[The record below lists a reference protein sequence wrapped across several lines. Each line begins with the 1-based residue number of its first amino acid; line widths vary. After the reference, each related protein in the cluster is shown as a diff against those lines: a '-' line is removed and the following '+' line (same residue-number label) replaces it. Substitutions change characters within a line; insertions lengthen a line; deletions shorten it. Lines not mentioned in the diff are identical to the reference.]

1 MNSLLRGLGASPQL
15 ILFTALTLT
24 CIGLGTIVAMGIG
37 TSVFGIPLEDLP
49 LVLSQ
54 PESTYA
60 HALIWMNNITQ
71 LVGFALP
78 VALFFLLFGGDSIHN
93 LQLRNA
99 GIFLLLAPLLILSAS
114 PLIDFSAFVNG
125 LLIPE
130 NSWLER
136 TFKPTEEL
144 AEQMTSLFLDPNSNV
159 PLFVSFLS
167 IAIIPAI
174 CEELVF
180 RGVMLPLLAKI
191 TRNIHAAVWITAML
205 FSLIHVQ
212 FYGFLPRMIMGALLG
227 YFVVWS
233 GSLWTS
239 ILAHFVNNASAFF
252 MFRYFGTLE
261 TPENSVFSHWLFYAA
276 AAMAFAVLAVYARK
290 KSVWPWNSFSY
301 LGIPDEQ
308 GVKPSHHSTAN

>member
-1 MNSLLRGLGASPQL
+1 
-15 ILFTALTLT
+15 
-24 CIGLGTIVAMGIG
+24 MGVG
-37 TSVFGIPLEDLP
+37 TSVFQIPLEDLP

-54 PESTYA
+54 PEPTYA

-78 VALFFLLFGGDSIHN
+78 VLIFFVLFGGESIHH
-93 LQLRNA
+93 LQLRKA
-99 GIFLLLAPLLILSAS
+99 GLFLLLAPVLILSAS

-159 PLFVSFLS
+159 PLFVAFLS

-180 RGVMLPLLAKI
+180 RGVMMPLLAKM

-239 ILAHFVNNASAFF
+239 ILAHFINNASAFL

-261 TPENSVFSHWLFYAA
+261 TPEDSIFSHWLFYMTAA
-276 AAMAFAVLAVYARK
+276 ATFILLVVIARK
-290 KSVWPWNSFSY
+290 KSLWPWNSFTY
-301 LGIPDEQ
+301 LGIRDEQ
-308 GVKPSHHSTAN
+308 GIKP

>member
-1 MNSLLRGLGASPQL
+1 
-15 ILFTALTLT
+15 
-24 CIGLGTIVAMGIG
+24 MGIG
-37 TSVFGIPLEDLP
+37 TSVFEIPLEDLP

-54 PESTYA
+54 PEPTYA

-71 LVGFALP
+71 IVGFALP
-78 VALFFLLFGGDSIHN
+78 VALFFLLFGGTNIHH
-93 LQLRNA
+93 LLLRKA
-99 GIFLLLAPLLILSAS
+99 GIFLLLAPLLIISAS
-114 PLIDFSAFVNG
+114 PLIDFSAFING

-159 PLFVSFLS
+159 PLFVAFLS

-180 RGVMLPLLAKI
+180 RGVMMPLLAKM

-239 ILAHFVNNASAFF
+239 ILAHFINNTSAFL

-261 TPENSVFSHWLFYAA
+261 TPEDSIFSHWIFYIVAA
-276 AAMAFAVLAVYARK
+276 AAFILIALLAGK
-290 KSVWPWNSFSY
+290 KSVWPWNSFTY

-308 GVKPSHHSTAN
+308 GIKPESHSVTA

>member
-1 MNSLLRGLGASPQL
+1 M
-15 ILFTALTLT
+15 
-24 CIGLGTIVAMGIG
+24 
-37 TSVFGIPLEDLP
+37 
-49 LVLSQ
+49 
-54 PESTYA
+54 
-60 HALIWMNNITQ
+60 
-71 LVGFALP
+71 
-78 VALFFLLFGGDSIHN
+78 
-93 LQLRNA
+93 
-99 GIFLLLAPLLILSAS
+99 
-114 PLIDFSAFVNG
+114 
-125 LLIPE
+125 
-130 NSWLER
+130 
-136 TFKPTEEL
+136 
-144 AEQMTSLFLDPNSNV
+144 FLDPNSNV

-239 ILAHFVNNASAFF
+239 ILAHFINNASAFF

-276 AAMAFAVLAVYARK
+276 AAMVFAVLVAYARK
-290 KSVWPWNSFSY
+290 KSLWPWNSFSY

-308 GVKPSHHSTAN
+308 GVKPSHHSTAS

>member
-1 MNSLLRGLGASPQL
+1 MNSLLRGLSAAPQL

-37 TSVFGIPLEDLP
+37 TSVFNIPLEDLP

-54 PESTYA
+54 PEPTYA

-71 LVGFALP
+71 IVGFALP
-78 VALFFLLFGGDSIHN
+78 VALFFLLFGGANIHN
-93 LQLRNA
+93 LQLRKA
-99 GIFLLLAPLLILSAS
+99 GIFLLLAPLLILFAS
-114 PLIDFSAFVNG
+114 PIIDFSAFVNG

-180 RGVMLPLLAKI
+180 RGVMMPLLAKI

-239 ILAHFVNNASAFF
+239 MLAHFINNATAFF
-252 MFRYFGTLE
+252 MFRYYGTLE
-261 TPENSVFSHWLFYAA
+261 TPENSLFSHWLFYLVAA
-276 AAMAFAVLAVYARK
+276 AAFILIALWARK
-290 KSVWPWNSFSY
+290 KSVWPWNSFTY

-308 GVKPSHHSTAN
+308 GIKPENHSVTA

>member
-1 MNSLLRGLGASPQL
+1 MNSLLRGLSATPQL

-37 TSVFGIPLEDLP
+37 TSVFNIPLEDLP

-78 VALFFLLFGGDSIHN
+78 VALFFILFGGASIHN
-93 LQLRNA
+93 LQLRNT
-99 GIFLLLAPLLILSAS
+99 GVFLLLAPLLILSAS
-114 PLIDFSAFVNG
+114 PLIDFSAFINS

-159 PLFVSFLS
+159 PLFVSFMS

-180 RGVMLPLLAKI
+180 RGVMLPLLSKI

-227 YFVVWS
+227 YFVIWS
-233 GSLWTS
+233 GSLYTS
-239 ILAHFVNNASAFF
+239 ILAHFINNASAFF

-276 AAMAFAVLAVYARK
+276 AAMAFVMLVVYARK

-308 GVKPSHHSTAN
+308 GVKPLHHSRTN